1 MNSSSEASMKLSDWI
16 GNPQWRRL
24 KEFQRRVA
32 QRRRGSGL
40 PNEPIGMFPN
50 GKWVDG
56 RIPLFLLPCNYAALQ
71 LIHHQLSLSHFQSFL
86 AKESIHRQFRL
97 IHGGAIAIPKLLR
110 MELDWSETK
119 MTGRLY
125 HPRQKFI
132 QRISRFASRLTT
144 VNPGLNRNEEKS
156 TETYS
161 WSQIYQTKE
170 RMGKRVDPHLSRLSS
185 KGGQSTIAVRN
196 ELQPPVKERH
206 TNAKPTPLHDSIL
219 RGARLISTS
228 AASSFFSH
236 WTHLSSNQ
244 KVIAC
249 RNAGNETLFFFPIR
263 DFLMNFLFV
272 SLPEVSEETKATAIK
287 HRVQWYSIR
296 SSQLIPSWVW
306 CRQKKKNSAPLRVI
320 EGVRPISRVCKT
332 CFVGFD
338 GLWKDLLPCKNHTVR
353 AWPFSPKAA
362 IVTKWMNLRKRS
374 RSERI
379 GKLKRW
385 LAPVLLFRLVMHPR
399 KP

>member
-119 MTGRLY
+119 MTGRTY
-125 HPRQKFI
+125 HSRQKFI

-306 CRQKKKNSAPLRVI
+306 CRQKKKTLLHS
-320 EGVRPISRVCKT
+320 ESSRGCDPS
-332 CFVGFD
+332 VGFAK
-338 GLWKDLLPCKNHTVR
+338 LVLLVLMVCERICCRVR
-353 AWPFSPKAA
+353 
-362 IVTKWMNLRKRS
+362 TT
-374 RSERI
+374 RSELDRFRP
-379 GKLKRW
+379 KRPSLPNGW
-385 LAPVLLFRLVMHPR
+385 TWGRGVDPSVLESSNDGSLRSFFSV
-399 KP
+399 